1 MVGGK
6 LDRFDATQHK
16 FSRWKR
22 WKHAARRS
30 VVIHRRR
37 REVAHRRGT
46 RTGPLSTRWRIST
59 RWSITMRR
67 SIATRRSIT
76 TRWSIA
82 TRRSITTRR
91 SISVRRSVAHAAAL
105 AHAFPRALAA
115 LCVWCS
121 LPREFRG
128 KDNVAL
134 GVDPEFD
141 VIWSACGFDARC
153 HDVHRSTKF
162 GGAFVAC
169 TCGNRDVRAL
179 HEAKQGIHAFDR
191 NPTRSVARWILNPA
205 RPEFTRIKRA
215 HGAVDRALPRPVD
228 A

>member
-6 LDRFDATQHK
+6 LDRFDATQHE

-37 REVAHRRGT
+37 RREVAHRRGT
-46 RTGPLSTRWRIST
+46 RTGPLATWWSISARWGIAT
-59 RWSITMRR
+59 RWSITTRR
-67 SIATRRSIT
+67 SVATRRSIT
-76 TRWSIA
+76 TRWS
-82 TRRSITTRR
+82 
-91 SISVRRSVAHAAAL
+91 VAHAAAF

-141 VIWSACGFDARC
+141 VIWPACCFAARC

-179 HEAKQGIHAFDR
+179 HEAKQGIHTFDR
-191 NPTRSVARWILNPA
+191 NPTRRVARRILNPA
-205 RPEFTRIKRA
+205 RPKFTRIKRA